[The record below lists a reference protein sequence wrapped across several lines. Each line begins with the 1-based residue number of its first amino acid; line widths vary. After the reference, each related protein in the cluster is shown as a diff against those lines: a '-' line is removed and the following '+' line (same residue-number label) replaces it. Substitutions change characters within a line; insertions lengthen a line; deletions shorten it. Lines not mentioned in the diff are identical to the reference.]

1 MGNEDEAVLLAKDSA
16 SHLGLGDI
24 TYPSLTRLFPITL
37 MVDAIL
43 FLLLYLMGTE
53 NGYYTSI
60 LIVWIF
66 VSAILGYL
74 TALICI
80 AGIEAVLNGK
90 SDAPSVSRL
99 FFFGA
104 FTVVW
109 FAMWLNT
116 VAALFQGF

>member
-1 MGNEDEAVLLAKDSA
+1 MGKEEETVLLARDSA
-16 SHLGLGDI
+16 SQLGLGDI
-24 TYPSLTRLFPITL
+24 TYPSLTRLFPIVL

-43 FLLLYLMGTE
+43 FLLLFLLGTE
-53 NGYYTSI
+53 NNYYTSI
-60 LIVWIF
+60 LIIWIF

-74 TALICI
+74 TALICM
-80 AGIEAVLNGK
+80 AGIEALLNGK
-90 SDAPSVSRL
+90 SDAPSVLKL